1 MNIDYIDNMLFMI
14 EKIKDLTK
22 LGRDK
27 IIIVDN
33 LTFKLQRSNSIW
45 INSFYGDCIR
55 ITLKIL
61 SVRKNIFDS
70 EETIRDSLRKEQR
83 LIINKITSNLSFK
96 LFRLFNFVSF
106 DWKNKK

>member
-1 MNIDYIDNMLFMI
+1 MNIDYIDNMLFIM

-33 LTFKLQRSNSIW
+33 LTYKLQRSNSIW
-45 INSFYGDCIR
+45 IKSFYGDCIR

-61 SVRKNIFDS
+61 SVIL
-70 EETIRDSLRKEQR
+70 ETIY
-83 LIINKITSNLSFK
+83 LILKKLLKI
-96 LFRLFNFVSF
+96 V
-106 DWKNKK
+106 

>member
-61 SVRKNIFDS
+61 SVILEKIY
-70 EETIRDSLRKEQR
+70 
-83 LIINKITSNLSFK
+83 LILKK
-96 LFRLFNFVSF
+96 LLEIV
-106 DWKNKK
+106 

>member
-1 MNIDYIDNMLFMI
+1 MLFMI

-61 SVRKNIFDS
+61 SVIL
-70 EETIRDSLRKEQR
+70 ETIY
-83 LIINKITSNLSFK
+83 LILKKLLKI
-96 LFRLFNFVSF
+96 V
-106 DWKNKK
+106 